1 MRTNGIDRHYVR
13 SELIK
18 QLDKLEGTQHYYDA
32 SKDLVESFFES
43 LENVKEATDDF
54 YHMLNIALAEG
65 KLLAVDE
72 STRKKEDI
80 FHKWSEIVGPLST
93 ENLSWLMDALELEVC
108 KRNASTSSSTMESF
122 VRLALAKKARDEK
135 DDYKRVRG
143 AGGDERSCR
152 FIRDICMDIL
162 TLCLHKP
169 TYELAAHHNW
179 LIGCARN
186 ERPSIEE
193 FGQGL
198 LVLANIEFKKNS
210 KQVDSSTGSFQVLG
224 RLFDR
229 VIVRMNEDVIR
240 SLIKYVSNENI
251 EEVLER
257 LLKQSSL
264 GEIANLYGEECGLMS
279 LVEFLHGG
287 KDQPR
292 LFICYAQSDG
302 SRVVESLVSEILAVN
317 KETKIYTDKHIQA
330 GHSWLPV
337 ISHMIDLADNI
348 VVVVSDDALTN
359 QVYWTGFIRNYESEK
374 IQHNTSNRRGASR
387 SPAKLRFV
395 DVTEKYK
402 DSSLVSHVYGKE
414 LQLGFNS
421 MQRVDVKADA
431 KTQNNRI
438 LSAEAIEEFINSAD
452 SNAGA

>member
-1 MRTNGIDRHYVR
+1 MCIRDR
-13 SELIK
+13 
-18 QLDKLEGTQHYYDA
+18 LEGTQHYYDA

-257 LLKQSSL
+257 LLKQSSFCL
-264 GEIANLYGEECGLMS
+264 LYTS
-279 LVEFLHGG
+279 PS
-287 KDQPR
+287 PR
-292 LFICYAQSDG
+292 DRQK
-302 SRVVESLVSEILAVN
+302 SRM
-317 KETKIYTDKHIQA
+317 
-330 GHSWLPV
+330 P
-337 ISHMIDLADNI
+337 
-348 VVVVSDDALTN
+348 
-359 QVYWTGFIRNYESEK
+359 
-374 IQHNTSNRRGASR
+374 
-387 SPAKLRFV
+387 
-395 DVTEKYK
+395 
-402 DSSLVSHVYGKE
+402 SS
-414 LQLGFNS
+414 
-421 MQRVDVKADA
+421 A
-431 KTQNNRI
+431 
-438 LSAEAIEEFINSAD
+438 
-452 SNAGA
+452 